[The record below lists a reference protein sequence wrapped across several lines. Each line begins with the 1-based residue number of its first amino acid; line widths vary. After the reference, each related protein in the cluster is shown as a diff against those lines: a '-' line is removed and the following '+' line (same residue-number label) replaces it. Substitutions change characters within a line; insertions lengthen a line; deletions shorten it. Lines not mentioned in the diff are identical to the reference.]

1 MSRHAGRAQATRE
14 ALDLSP
20 GSVFLTTHL
29 PSVQYLTGFSGSNAM
44 LVLTPERVIVATDGR
59 YQDQIATEAPDV
71 DAVITRS
78 SVHDL
83 IPHLTGQRVLLDDRS
98 PTKVQGSLSHQVLT
112 VVPIA
117 DPVASV
123 RMGKDEYELAA
134 ISRACAI
141 TAQALGDIADGLRIG
156 DSEVD
161 VARRLEA
168 RFGQLGAQDR
178 AFPTIVA
185 SGPNSAVPHHR
196 PGSRQ
201 LTAGDLLVIDCGAL
215 VDGYHADMTRTFIV
229 GQSPHEWQEN
239 IHAVVAS
246 AQAAAVEALEPGCQG
261 REIDAVARA
270 VIDEA
275 GLGGSFTHGTGH
287 GVGLEIHE
295 YPMLT
300 ADSTQRVPKRSVV
313 TVEPGIYLPGRG
325 GVRIEDSVV
334 VQDTVQVLTELPR
347 ALTRV
352 G

>member
-1 MSRHAGRAQATRE
+1 MSAHTACCQATRE

-29 PSVQYLTGFSGSNAM
+29 PSIRYLTGFSGSNAM

-59 YQDQIATEAPDV
+59 YQDQIATEAPEV

-98 PTKVQGSLSHQVLT
+98 PTKVQESLSLQGLT
-112 VVPIA
+112 VVPIT

-123 RMGKDEYELAA
+123 RMVKNDDELAA

-201 LTAGDLLVIDCGAL
+201 LRDGDLLVIDCGAL

-229 GQSPHEWQEN
+229 GQSPHDWQEA
-239 IHAVVAS
+239 IHAVVVA
-246 AQAAAVEALEPGCQG
+246 AQAAAMEALEVDCLG
-261 REIDAVARA
+261 RDIDAVARA

-275 GLGGSFTHGTGH
+275 GFGGSFTHGTGH

-300 ADSTQRVPKRSVV
+300 ADSTQRVPMRSVV

-325 GVRIEDSVV
+325 GVRIEDSLV

>member
-1 MSRHAGRAQATRE
+1 MSAHAARCQATRE

-20 GSVFLTTHL
+20 DSVFLTTQL
-29 PSVQYLTGFSGSNAM
+29 ASVRYLTGFSGSNAM
-44 LVLTPERVIVATDGR
+44 LVLRPERVIVATDGR
-59 YQDQIATEAPDV
+59 YQDQIATEAPEV

-78 SVHDL
+78 SVQDL
-83 IPHLTGQRVLLDDRS
+83 LPHLTGQRVLLDDRS
-98 PTKVQGSLSHQVLT
+98 STKVQESLSRQGLT
-112 VVPIA
+112 VVPIT

-123 RMGKDEYELAA
+123 RMVKDDDELAA

-141 TAQALGDIADGLRIG
+141 TAQALGDIANGLRIG

-201 LTAGDLLVIDCGAL
+201 LTAGDLVVIDCGAL

-229 GQSPHEWQEN
+229 GQSPQEWQGT
-239 IHAVVAS
+239 IHAVVAE
-246 AQAAAVEALEPGCQG
+246 AQASAMDALEADCQG
-261 REIDAVARA
+261 RDIDAVARA

-275 GLGGSFTHGTGH
+275 GFGGSFTHGTGH
-287 GVGLEIHE
+287 GVGLDIHE

-300 ADSTQRVPKRSVV
+300 ADSTQHVPMRSVV

-325 GVRIEDSVV
+325 GVRIEDSVA
-334 VQDTVQVLTELPR
+334 VQRTVQVLTELPR

>member
-1 MSRHAGRAQATRE
+1 VRE
-14 ALDLSP
+14 
-20 GSVFLTTHL
+20 SVGELCL
-29 PSVQYLTGFSGSNAM
+29 A
-44 LVLTPERVIVATDGR
+44 
-59 YQDQIATEAPDV
+59 
-71 DAVITRS
+71 
-78 SVHDL
+78 
-83 IPHLTGQRVLLDDRS
+83 
-98 PTKVQGSLSHQVLT
+98 
-112 VVPIA
+112 VVPTI

-123 RMGKDEYELAA
+123 RMVKDDDELAA

-141 TAQALGDIADGLRIG
+141 TAQGLGEIADGLRIG

-161 VARRLEA
+161 IARRLES

-196 PGSRQ
+196 AGSRQ
-201 LTAGDLLVIDCGAL
+201 LAVGDLLVIDCGAL

-229 GQSPHEWQEN
+229 GTSAGDWQES
-239 IHAVVAS
+239 IHAVVAA
-246 AQAAAVEALEPGCQG
+246 AQAAAIEALEPDCHA
-261 REIDAVARA
+261 RDIDAVARA

-275 GLGGSFTHGTGH
+275 GFGSSFTHGTGH

-295 YPMLT
+295 SPMLT
-300 ADSTQRVPKRSVV
+300 ADSTGRAPMCSVV

-334 VQDTVQVLTELPR
+334 VQDTVKVLTELPR